1 MSSILSAYSI
11 CLLITMRLYSLSCMF
26 SWSWHS
32 LVWNRLASTSLLVMT
47 PLEFSS
53 LDSLNSLT
61 KRDRDTL
68 LLMISMD
75 RPRSNL
81 LTSMINCSHCAFG
94 LLKSQFPIIP
104 EYFL

>member
-1 MSSILSAYSI
+1 VSSILSAYSI
-11 CLLITMRLYSLSCMF
+11 CLLMTMRLYSLSCMF

>member
-1 MSSILSAYSI
+1 VSSILSAYSI

-32 LVWNRLASTSLLVMT
+32 LAWNRLASTSLLVMT

>member
-11 CLLITMRLYSLSCMF
+11 CLLMTMRLYSLSCMF